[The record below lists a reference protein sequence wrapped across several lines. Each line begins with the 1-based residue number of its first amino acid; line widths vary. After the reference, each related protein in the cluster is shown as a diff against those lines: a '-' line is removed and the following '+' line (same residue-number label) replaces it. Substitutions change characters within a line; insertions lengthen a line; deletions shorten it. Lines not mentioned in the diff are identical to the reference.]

1 MMSRLVVKIDTAQ
14 KSATW
19 SQAVKGAGL
28 VFVSG
33 QAGIDPATGELAG
46 ISIQE
51 QTRQALKN
59 VSAILEAAG
68 SSLDKVVSATFVL
81 RNPEDFAGMNE
92 EWLAWFPTDPPA
104 RQGAKLPI
112 DAPGLLISIA
122 AIAEA

>member
-1 MMSRLVVKIDTAQ
+1 MVSRTCIETDAAQ
-14 KSATW
+14 KSAAW

-33 QAGIDPATGELAG
+33 QAGIDPTTGELAG
-46 ISIQE
+46 ATIQE

-59 VSAILEAAG
+59 VSAVLDAAG
-68 SSLDKVVSATFVL
+68 SSLEKVLSTTFVL
-81 RNPEDFAGMNE
+81 RDPQDFAGMNE

-112 DAPGLLISIA
+112 DTPGLLISIA
-122 AIAEA
+122 AVAEL